1 MVSNK
6 LVLISGYLML
16 VSGIIHII
24 VTVLA
29 SGLLEIAA
37 TALVFGIFF
46 LLLGYIMVMRI
57 RKNQLDETRRIIIW
71 NTTVTIL
78 NSITILTHII
88 TRTPEDRFIVYIFLI
103 FVVIINFLCFPIIF
117 IKKTELD
124 RMDGVEKLSF
134 FSIAVIKGLGLG
146 LLFNVLA
153 WIGLTNDVNPF
164 MIIYI
169 LVFGC
174 LNMIYGEMLYRRKE
188 NKKIQNSAII
198 VLILGLIFE
207 AILCFFFVNAKS
219 IVDIFLYIVIIPIRF
234 YYIKNKF

>member
-6 LVLISGYLML
+6 LVLISGYLL
-16 VSGIIHII
+16 LFSGILHLI

-29 SGLLEIAA
+29 RGLLEIAA
-37 TALVFGIFF
+37 TALIFCIFF
-46 LLLGYIMVMRI
+46 LLLGTVTIMRV
-57 RKNQLDETRRIIIW
+57 RKNQLDETTKIIIS
-71 NTTVTIL
+71 NITITFL

-103 FVVIINFLCFPIIF
+103 LILIINLICFPVFF

-124 RMDGVEKLSF
+124 RMDGVEKFSF

-153 WIGLTNDVNPF
+153 WIGLINDVNPF

-169 LVFGC
+169 IVFGS
-174 LNMIYGEMLYRRKE
+174 LNMIYGELLYRRKE
-188 NKKIQNSAII
+188 NKKIQNRALIA
-198 VLILGLIFE
+198 LILGLISE
-207 AILCFFFVNAKS
+207 AILVIFFVNAKS
-219 IVDIFLYIVIIPIRF
+219 IVDIIIYIVIIPIRF
-234 YYIKNKF
+234 YYIRNKF

>member
-1 MVSNK
+1 MVNNK

-29 SGLLEIAA
+29 RGLLEIAA

-46 LLLGYIMVMRI
+46 LLLGCIMVMRI
-57 RKNQLDETRRIIIW
+57 RKNQLDETRRIVIW
-71 NTTVTIL
+71 NITITLL

-88 TRTPEDRFIVYIFLI
+88 TRTPEDRFIVYLFLI
-103 FVVIINFLCFPIIF
+103 IIVIINLICFPVFF
-117 IKKTELD
+117 IKKAELD

-169 LVFGC
+169 LVFGT
-174 LNMIYGEMLYRRKE
+174 LNTIYGELLYRRKE
-188 NKKIQNSAII
+188 DKKIQNRALI
-198 VLILGLIFE
+198 VLIFGLIIE
-207 AILCFFFVNAKS
+207 GALCIFFVNAKS
-219 IVDIFLYIVIIPIRF
+219 IVDIILYMVLIPIRF